1 MRIDIPSDTDAP
13 AVARGAARGF
23 CEELGPSECATLL
36 LLVSEL
42 VTNAVVHAG
51 APAGAPIGLSIGI
64 EPRQVRVEVTDTGSG
79 FDGLARSPAGS
90 SGGYGLYLVNKA
102 AARWGHDHRGG
113 MRVWFELAR

>member
-1 MRIDIPSDTDAP
+1 
-13 AVARGAARGF
+13 
-23 CEELGPSECATLL
+23 
-36 LLVSEL
+36 
-42 VTNAVVHAG
+42 
-51 APAGAPIGLSIGI
+51 
-64 EPRQVRVEVTDTGSG
+64 VRVEVTDTGSG